1 MRYLS
6 SLLFLGLIGTN
17 PSYANVHE
25 HMNHKISDLKTKT
38 IQVVIV
44 NAPNKI
50 NANKTQTLRLQLL
63 KNNKPLT
70 LNDLKTVHT
79 KKIHLMVIDSTLTDY
94 YHIHPVADSKNKD
107 FVFNF
112 TPKKSGTYQI
122 WVDITPSATDK
133 QMFIKSVFGHSSQK
147 ALVNKEEIL
156 NTHVGSYQFDLKI
169 DGKVQVGKPVM
180 ATITVTKDGKFFN
193 KLEPVMGAFAHVVG
207 FNSDYSTIMHMH
219 PMGKEPANY
228 SERGGS
234 QLMFHLEPQNSGF
247 VKLFAQFRINGK
259 DIYAPFGVFVKHK
272 GE

>member
-1 MRYLS
+1 MLL
-6 SLLFLGLIGTN
+6 SLLLLPGLIGTN

-25 HMNHKISDLKTKT
+25 HINHKISDLKTKT

-44 NAPNKI
+44 NAPGKI
-50 NANKTQTLRLQLL
+50 NANKTETIRLQLL
-63 KNNKPLT
+63 KDNKPLT

-79 KKIHLMVIDSTLTDY
+79 KKIHIMVIDSTLTDY

-133 QMFIKSVFGHSSQK
+133 QIFIKSDIGHSSQK
-147 ALVNKEEIL
+147 AQVNKEEKL
-156 NTHVGSYQFDLKI
+156 NAHAGSYQFDLKPG
-169 DGKVQVGKPVM
+169 GKVQAGKPVM
-180 ATITVTKDGKFFN
+180 AIITVTKDGKSFN

-207 FNSDYSTIMHMH
+207 FNADCSSIMHIH
-219 PMGKEPANY
+219 PMGKEPAND

-234 QLMFHLEPQNSGF
+234 QLMLHLEPQHAGF

-259 DIYAPFGVFVKHK
+259 DIYVPFGIFVNKK
-272 GE
+272 S